1 MKIQDII
8 AKVQTRKGANL
19 SATIHK
25 TLKTRKGVEDVVE
38 KKTSLVIRGGI
49 DYDNIAL
56 VQEMRENGAL
66 PDENAGLPW
75 GEWIQFPYHI
85 AHKGQDYARFYP
97 ASGIDF
103 STHVEYYKN
112 GNVATKSEVEAL
124 CPKSEFPEREDKPLC
139 YTIKAEN
146 VVSIG

>member
-8 AKVQTRKGANL
+8 AKVETRKGANL

-25 TLKTRKGVEDVVE
+25 TLKTLKGVEDVIE
-38 KKTSLVIRGGI
+38 KKTRLVVRGGI

-56 VQEMRENGAL
+56 VQEMRESGQL
-66 PDENAGLPW
+66 PDKNAGLPW
-75 GEWIQFPYHI
+75 GEWAQFPYHI
-85 AHKGQDYARFYP
+85 THKEQDYARFYP

-103 STHVEYYKN
+103 STHVEYYRN
-112 GNVATKSEVEAL
+112 GNVATKEEVKDL
-124 CPKSEFPEREDKPLC
+124 CLKSEFSDKEEKPLC

-146 VVSIG
+146 VQTIG